1 LLNLDAARRPDPT
14 DCPPSQAMRSL
25 PSHQQRKVA
34 KRAKFLD
41 KIRVA
46 SLSATKRSPSAKKR
60 KSAKGLSASSL
71 DFATL
76 SATLGEVGVDTAVLK
91 SGRAKRKNGPGTLK
105 RQQRLVASESDRLRA
120 VLAHPAFRADP
131 AAAVTN
137 HVVAALAASAAA
149 KKSRLGSNPEGDKRS
164 TVGKKKKS
172 ASKDGGEVSA
182 GASRAAREA
191 SDAVASSAAR
201 RSEAASARGIT
212 LRGGDDRRGP
222 KDKLGVVHH
231 ASKAKKGAGGKK
243 GSKRSKKRARET
255 W

>member
-1 LLNLDAARRPDPT
+1 
-14 DCPPSQAMRSL
+14 MRSL

-76 SATLGEVGVDTAVLK
+76 SATLGEVGVDTAGLRG
-91 SGRAKRKNGPGTLK
+91 GRAKAKNGPGTLK

-137 HVVAALAASAAA
+137 HVVAALKASAAA
-149 KKSRLGSNPEGDKRS
+149 KKLLRASNPEADFQK
-164 TVGKKKKS
+164 KKKKS
-172 ASKDGGEVSA
+172 GSRDGGEVSA
-182 GASRAAREA
+182 GAGRAAREA
-191 SDAVASSAAR
+191 SDAVASAAAA

-212 LRGGDDRRGP
+212 HRGGDDRRGP

>member
-1 LLNLDAARRPDPT
+1 
-14 DCPPSQAMRSL
+14 MRSL

-60 KSAKGLSASSL
+60 NSAKGLSASSL
-71 DFATL
+71 DFAAL
-76 SATLGEVGVDTAVLK
+76 SATLGEAGVDTAGLARGGV
-91 SGRAKRKNGPGTLK
+91 RATLK

-137 HVVAALAASAAA
+137 HVVAALAAARAAA
-149 KKSRLGSNPEGDKRS
+149 KKASSSLSESNANSKHGNA
-164 TVGKKKKS
+164 GKKQKG
-172 ASKDGGEVSA
+172 KDGVSA
-182 GASRAAREA
+182 GAARAAREA
-191 SDAVASSAAR
+191 SDAVAAAAAR
-201 RSEAASARGIT
+201 RSAAAGARGIT
-212 LRGGDDRRGP
+212 HRGGDDRRGP
-222 KDKLGVVHH
+222 KDQLGVVHH
-231 ASKAKKGAGGKK
+231 ASRAKKGAGGKK

>member
-1 LLNLDAARRPDPT
+1 
-14 DCPPSQAMRSL
+14 MRSL

-172 ASKDGGEVSA
+172 ILSKDGGEVSA

-191 SDAVASSAAR
+191 SDAVASAAAR

>member
-1 LLNLDAARRPDPT
+1 
-14 DCPPSQAMRSL
+14 MRSL

-71 DFATL
+71 DFAAL
-76 SATLGEVGVDTAVLK
+76 SATLGEAGVDTAGLARGGK
-91 SGRAKRKNGPGTLK
+91 SRTSAPGTLK

-137 HVVAALAASAAA
+137 HVVAALANARAAA
-149 KKSRLGSNPEGDKRS
+149 KKASSSESRESNAKETIPGNGKRS
-164 TVGKKKKS
+164 AGKGKG
-172 ASKDGGEVSA
+172 KDGVSA
-182 GASRAAREA
+182 GAVRAAREA
-191 SDAVASSAAR
+191 SDAVAAAAAR
-201 RSEAASARGIT
+201 RSAAAGARGIT
-212 LRGGDDRRGP
+212 HRGGDDRRGP
-222 KDKLGVVHH
+222 KDQLGVVHH
-231 ASKAKKGAGGKK
+231 ASRAKKGAGGKK

>member
-1 LLNLDAARRPDPT
+1 
-14 DCPPSQAMRSL
+14 MRSL

-71 DFATL
+71 DFAAL
-76 SATLGEVGVDTAVLK
+76 SATLGEAGVDTAGLARGGK
-91 SGRAKRKNGPGTLK
+91 SRTSAPGTLK

-137 HVVAALAASAAA
+137 HVVAALANARAAA
-149 KKSRLGSNPEGDKRS
+149 KKASFSESRESNAKETIPGNGKRS
-164 TVGKKKKS
+164 MGKG
-172 ASKDGGEVSA
+172 KDGVSA
-182 GASRAAREA
+182 GAARAAREA
-191 SDAVASSAAR
+191 SDAVAAAAAR
-201 RSEAASARGIT
+201 RSAAAGARGIT
-212 LRGGDDRRGP
+212 HRGGDDRRGP
-222 KDKLGVVHH
+222 KDQLGVVHH
-231 ASKAKKGAGGKK
+231 ASRAKKGAGGKK

>member
-1 LLNLDAARRPDPT
+1 
-14 DCPPSQAMRSL
+14 MRSL

-76 SATLGEVGVDTAVLK
+76 SATLGEAGVDTAGLK
-91 SGRAKRKNGPGTLK
+91 RGNARKNAPGTLK

-137 HVVAALAASAAA
+137 HVVAALEARAAA
-149 KKSRLGSNPEGDKRS
+149 KQASVSRHGSDPKAER
-164 TVGKKKKS
+164 GKHKGERA
-172 ASKDGGEVSA
+172 ASKGGVSA
-182 GASRAAREA
+182 GAGRAAREA
-191 SDAVASSAAR
+191 SDAVAAAAAR
-201 RSEAASARGIT
+201 RSAAASARGIT
-212 LRGGDDRRGP
+212 HRGGDDRRGP
-222 KDKLGVVHH
+222 KDQLGVVHH

>member
-1 LLNLDAARRPDPT
+1 MLNLDAARRPDPT

-131 AAAVTN
+131 AAA
-137 HVVAALAASAAA
+137 
-149 KKSRLGSNPEGDKRS
+149 
-164 TVGKKKKS
+164 
-172 ASKDGGEVSA
+172 
-182 GASRAAREA
+182 
-191 SDAVASSAAR
+191 R

>member
-1 LLNLDAARRPDPT
+1 
-14 DCPPSQAMRSL
+14 MRSL

-76 SATLGEVGVDTAVLK
+76 SATLGEAGVDTAGLK
-91 SGRAKRKNGPGTLK
+91 RGNARKNAPGTLK

-137 HVVAALAASAAA
+137 HVVAALANARAAA
-149 KKSRLGSNPEGDKRS
+149 KKASSSLSESRESNANSNRGN
-164 TVGKKKKS
+164 GKGQKG
-172 ASKDGGEVSA
+172 KDGVSA
-182 GASRAAREA
+182 GAARAAREA
-191 SDAVASSAAR
+191 SDAVAAAAAR
-201 RSEAASARGIT
+201 RSAAASARGIT
-212 LRGGDDRRGP
+212 HRGGDDRRGP
-222 KDKLGVVHH
+222 KDQLGVVHH

>member
-1 LLNLDAARRPDPT
+1 
-14 DCPPSQAMRSL
+14 MRSL

-76 SATLGEVGVDTAVLK
+76 SATLGEVGVDTAGMK
-91 SGRAKRKNGPGTLK
+91 RGNARKNGLGTLK

-137 HVVAALAASAAA
+137 HVVAALKARAAE
-149 KKSRLGSNPEGDKRS
+149 KKASVSRHGLNPEAERTRNAFNGKR
-164 TVGKKKKS
+164 KAS
-172 ASKDGGEVSA
+172 ASKDGVSA
-182 GASRAAREA
+182 GAGRAAREA
-191 SDAVASSAAR
+191 SDAVAAAAAR
-201 RSEAASARGIT
+201 RSSEASARGIT
-212 LRGGDDRRGP
+212 HRGGDDRRGP
-222 KDKLGVVHH
+222 KDQLGVVHH

>member
-1 LLNLDAARRPDPT
+1 
-14 DCPPSQAMRSL
+14 MRSL

-71 DFATL
+71 DFAAL
-76 SATLGEVGVDTAVLK
+76 SATLGEAGVDTAGLARGGK
-91 SGRAKRKNGPGTLK
+91 SRMNAPGTLK

-120 VLAHPAFRADP
+120 VLARPAFRADP

-137 HVVAALAASAAA
+137 HVVAALEARAAA
-149 KKSRLGSNPEGDKRS
+149 KQASVSRHGSDPKAER
-164 TVGKKKKS
+164 GKHKGERA
-172 ASKDGGEVSA
+172 ASKGGVSA
-182 GASRAAREA
+182 GAGRAAREA
-191 SDAVASSAAR
+191 SDAVAAAAAR
-201 RSEAASARGIT
+201 RSAAASARGIT
-212 LRGGDDRRGP
+212 HRGGDDRRGP
-222 KDKLGVVHH
+222 KDQLGVVHH
-231 ASKAKKGAGGKK
+231 ASRAKKGAGGKK

>member
-1 LLNLDAARRPDPT
+1 
-14 DCPPSQAMRSL
+14 MRSL

-71 DFATL
+71 DFAAL
-76 SATLGEVGVDTAVLK
+76 SATLGEAGVDTAGLARGGK
-91 SGRAKRKNGPGTLK
+91 SRTSAPGTLK

-137 HVVAALAASAAA
+137 HVVAALAAARTAA
-149 KKSRLGSNPEGDKRS
+149 KKASSSLSESRESNANSNHGN
-164 TVGKKKKS
+164 GKGGAGKGQKG
-172 ASKDGGEVSA
+172 KDGVSA
-182 GASRAAREA
+182 GAARAVREA
-191 SDAVASSAAR
+191 SDAVAAAAAR
-201 RSEAASARGIT
+201 RSAAASARGIT
-212 LRGGDDRRGP
+212 HRGGDDRRGP
-222 KDKLGVVHH
+222 KDQLGVVHH
-231 ASKAKKGAGGKK
+231 VSKAKRGAGGKK
-243 GSKRSKKRARET
+243 GTKRSKKRARET